1 MAFFL
6 RVVFFVGRPVIVGS
20 LGVTAGSFLVM
31 FLQWQALSQSGGL
44 EDFHEFPKKLGMSSS
59 QVTPSFFGGV
69 GLNHQPV
76 IQDGNDLPTSMAPT
90 GMFQLT
96 KH

>member
-1 MAFFL
+1 MNHDELQKKKHA
-6 RVVFFVGRPVIVGS
+6 
-20 LGVTAGSFLVM
+20 TNHDESFGWW
-31 FLQWQALSQSGGL
+31 FGTT
-44 EDFHEFPKKLGMSSS
+44 EFYDFPIILGMSSS

>member
-1 MAFFL
+1 VAFFL

-59 QVTPSFFGGV
+59 QVTPSFFRGV
-69 GLNHQPV
+69 GR
-76 IQDGNDLPTSMAPT
+76 SWST
-90 GMFQLT
+90 G
-96 KH
+96 